1 MKIKREYSIALLVIG
16 GVLLL
21 VFGINYL
28 KGFDLLQ
35 KRNLYRVVYA
45 DVAGVTEA
53 TPVFF
58 NGFKV
63 GQVVKRE
70 LMPDGSGRIAV
81 TFQMDEDR
89 LKLPD
94 DTEVRIYS
102 ADLFSRALQIRLGT
116 SSTLATSGDTLRG
129 HAELSLTDAVS
140 GQIDP
145 LKRKAEGMIANID
158 SVLTAFQLILNDSAR
173 RDIDASFA
181 SIRGTLETF
190 NKTAQRIDE
199 LLIAESTTIRATL
212 ENVRRVSENLL
223 AYNTTITSVLQNMDT
238 VTGQLAGG
246 EIKRMLT
253 SLDSSS
259 AQLKQLMAR
268 INAGE
273 GSLGALLHND
283 TLYQNLQ
290 SASREL
296 DLLMEDL
303 RLNPNRYVH
312 LSLFGRKDRLPK
324 LSDSDVD
331 RIKRALQEDKRMQR

>member
-16 GVLLL
+16 GIVLL

-28 KGFDLLQ
+28 KGLDLLQ
-35 KRNLYRVVYA
+35 KRNLYHAVYA

-53 TPVFF
+53 TPVYY

-63 GQVVKRE
+63 GQVVGRQLKA
-70 LMPDGSGRIAV
+70 DGSGQIVV
-81 TFQMDEDR
+81 TFQLNEQR
-89 LKLPD
+89 LKLPR

-102 ADLFSRALQIRLGT
+102 ADLFSRALQLRLGT
-116 SSTLATSGDTLRG
+116 SADLATSGDTLSSG
-129 HAELSLTDAVS
+129 SELSLTDAVS

-173 RDIDASFA
+173 KDIDASFA

-190 NKTAQRIDE
+190 NKTAQRIDD
-199 LLIAESTTIRATL
+199 LMAAESAAIRATL
-212 ENVRRVSENLL
+212 ENVRKVSENLV

-238 VTGQLAGG
+238 VTGHLAGG

-259 AQLKQLMAR
+259 AQLKDLMAR

-273 GSLGALLHND
+273 GSIGALLNND
-283 TLYQNLQ
+283 TLYQNLEN
-290 SASREL
+290 ASREM

-303 RLNPNRYVH
+303 RINPNRYVH
-312 LSLFGRKDRLPK
+312 LSLFGKKDRLPK

-331 RIKRALQEDKRMQR
+331 RIKRALQQDKRMQ

>member
-16 GVLLL
+16 GILLL
-21 VFGINYL
+21 IFGINYL
-28 KGFDLLQ
+28 KGLDLLQ
-35 KRNLYRVVYA
+35 KRNLYHAVYA

-53 TPVFF
+53 TPVFY
-58 NGFKV
+58 NGYKV
-63 GQVVKRE
+63 GQVVRRQ
-70 LMPDGSGRIAV
+70 LMPDASGNIAV
-81 TFQMDEDR
+81 TFQMDEQR
-89 LKLPD
+89 LKLPR

-102 ADLFSRALQIRLGT
+102 ADLFSRALQLRLGT
-116 SSTLATSGDTLRG
+116 SADMAVSGDTLRG
-129 HAELSLTDAVS
+129 DSELSLTDAVS

-145 LKRKAEGMIANID
+145 LKRKAEGMIANVD
-158 SVLTAFQLILNDSAR
+158 SVLTAFQMILNDSAR
-173 RDIDASFA
+173 RDIDASFS

-190 NKTAQRIDE
+190 NKTAQRIDD
-199 LLIAESTTIRATL
+199 LLAAESAAIRATL
-212 ENVRRVSENLL
+212 ENVRDVSANLV

-238 VTGQLAGG
+238 VTGHLAGG

-259 AQLKQLMAR
+259 AQLKHLMAR

-273 GSLGALLHND
+273 GSIGALLHND
-283 TLYQNLQ
+283 TLYRNLE
-290 SASREL
+290 SASREM

-312 LSLFGRKDRLPK
+312 LSLFGKKDRLPK

-331 RIKRALQEDKRMQR
+331 RIKRALQQDKRMQ